1 VQRLYGVLD
10 TRLARDEYLAGEFSI
25 ADIACF
31 PWTRVAAGHGADI
44 KADFPHV
51 ARWMSAIGQRPSAKV
66 RIDDPR
72 EARASKNEYTAE
84 QFQTLFRP
92 AAGTVGPPAGEVKP
106 DGKETSA

>member
-1 VQRLYGVLD
+1 MLD
-10 TRLARDEYLAGEFSI
+10 ARLAADEYLAGEFSI

-31 PWTRVAAGHGADI
+31 PWTRVAAGHGVDI

-72 EARASKNEYTAE
+72 EARAGQNSYTAE

-92 AAGTVGPPAGEVKP
+92 AAGTVGPAGGEAHP
-106 DGKETSA
+106 DAKESNG